1 MRALFEIYNIDARM
15 LACINE
21 ETGEILEPEKLE
33 ELGLER
39 NRLIEELGRMH
50 KNEKYLQVC
59 LKNEIEKLKANIK
72 KSKNRIR
79 SIEKALRYKLKGEKF
94 ESASVKISFT
104 KSSHVEVDDINQL
117 AADYLRYKEPE
128 PEPNKKKIR
137 ESLNQGIHLNGVR
150 LIEKQNIQIK

>member
-1 MRALFEIYNIDARM
+1 MRALFEIYNIDAKI
-15 LACINE
+15 LACVDE

-39 NRLIEELGRMH
+39 NRLIEELGKMH

-59 LKNEIEKLKANIK
+59 LKNEIEKLKTNIE
-72 KSKNRIR
+72 KSENRIS

-104 KSSHVEVDDINQL
+104 KSSRVEVDDISQL
-117 AADYLRYKEPE
+117 DIKYIKEGKPAA
-128 PEPNKKKIR
+128 NKKEIKKI
-137 ESLNQGIHLNGVR
+137 LKKGYHLNGVR
-150 LIEKQNIQIK
+150 LVEKQSIQIK